1 MRIST
6 ASESKYD
13 SRFDPRASQLVFT
26 SSKKIIRHYNVTQLA
41 SKAQIYTYFDSCLFL
56 LFRYNNFKNRQ
67 ALHSCDLCH
76 LKFSRIFNIKAIISP
91 KLGNHQITKSLW
103 VSKILCNFLR
113 IEYFLSIEYFLNIGL
128 PIGFRSAEVIRFSHP
143 ICSVRFGLT

>member
-67 ALHSCDLCH
+67 ALHSCDLCY
-76 LKFSRIFNIKAIISP
+76 LKFSRRYIQ
-91 KLGNHQITKSLW
+91 HQKQLFHQNWAITKSLW